1 MVKMQHAHRKEK
13 VTGWSATSAGKD
25 AFQVNLKGSG
35 KAEEP
40 GQGTRLEK
48 HSLSSVTGRD
58 DLKRKARNNDWVRLE
73 WL

>member
-1 MVKMQHAHRKEK
+1 M
-13 VTGWSATSAGKD
+13 
-25 AFQVNLKGSG
+25 NLKGSG